1 MEESTEVLTKE
12 SFAKSAFRSVVK
24 RIRKRPSQK
33 GFEMVLLL
41 VLGILVGFSVKTE
54 AAKRITMGAN
64 DYMVTQRD
72 VNAYDLNQVQKDL
85 LAKGETGS
93 VATPQ
98 AAGGLCSQ

>member
-1 MEESTEVLTKE
+1 MEESY
-12 SFAKSAFRSVVK
+12 AKLKATLKSVAGCA
-24 RIRKRPSQK
+24 RKHPSQK

-64 DYMVTQRD
+64 DYMVSQKDMT
-72 VNAYDLNQVQKDL
+72 AYDINLIQKDL
-85 LAKGETGS
+85 LAKGEAGS

>member
-1 MEESTEVLTKE
+1 MEESYAKP
-12 SFAKSAFRSVVK
+12 KSALKSIAEYV
-24 RIRKRPSQK
+24 RKRPSQK
-33 GFEMVLLL
+33 GFEMALLL
-41 VLGILVGFSVKTE
+41 VLGVLIGFSVKTE
-54 AAKRITMGAN
+54 ATKRITMGAN

-85 LAKGETGS
+85 LAKGEAGS